1 MTKSRISK
9 IAVAVG
15 FFVATLSMVLVA
27 RAAPGPRQP
36 DGPGMDPYNLRP
48 TAQADQRLFDLVPS
62 YSLFCLRINNFEYT
76 LRELDGFL
84 TGILPIPMGLSMGV
98 RMQLAGLLGNPQLG
112 GVDMNGSFVFFVTAP
127 PTQVDPD
134 DPMAGVFFALM
145 IPVTDYGQFISS
157 NPACGQPDAQ
167 GISQIKTDKMPGM
180 IVAQAANYAVIT
192 GGENAQQLAEP
203 LKLVTSGR
211 SPGLASILDRGEADL
226 AVKDPVWLY
235 VNVKQAVTSFG
246 PAAEQQ
252 LPMLQMMVPGM
263 SPLQTETPSDAGAFG
278 FDVKKMIEEN
288 QIDTL
293 TMSLIP
299 TRDQLTLGAAI
310 IAVPGSEMAETFAP
324 GSPAFLE
331 IIKEIGAGDPR
342 QMGPELDAVKALLPL
357 AGQADYVGMVNL
369 MDLANIMEPG
379 TPGEAPKVG
388 ASGAGGLAFA
398 LKAVDG
404 RLYVDAALS
413 KQHLSEAVKAFT
425 EDFTESMTSPPTIV
439 IDDQPP
445 DVTEVSPT
453 TVEQPEDF
461 FPDVSPVDTVT
472 VAGQGG
478 PVRIGG
484 VRLVRQSD
492 YQAGIVPL
500 GRNAGYTL
508 ALIMDLPEPAVRISG
523 GEVTKAST
531 DSGKSLLP
539 AADWDRKIKL
549 ARLSRDKRTVVFEV
563 ELALPDEN
571 ARGLAEVSGTL
582 KYLSG
587 QSARQVDLGVMKFEA
602 GAKGSNLG
610 ALVESVETDPWHE
623 NATVVA
629 LKLNRVFEAV
639 KSVQLFAED
648 GAGLNASLLS
658 ERTVGAASMLTIA
671 VDRMPP
677 SGKIVLE
684 VYQGFQSNEIPF
696 RVSRISLTGE
706 PML

>member
-1 MTKSRISK
+1 MTTSRISK

-15 FFVATLSMVLVA
+15 LSVAILSMTLVVGA
-27 RAAPGPRQP
+27 SPVPGQP
-36 DGPGMDPYNLRP
+36 DGPGVDPYSFRP
-48 TAQADQRLFDLVPS
+48 TTRVDQRLFDLVPS
-62 YSLFCLRINNFEYT
+62 YCIFCLRINNFEYT

-84 TGILPIPMGLSMGV
+84 TGISPVPAGLSMGV
-98 RMQLAGLLGNPQLG
+98 RMQLAGLLGNPELG
-112 GVDMNGSFVFFVTAP
+112 GVDMNGSFVLFVTAP
-127 PTQVDPD
+127 PTQADPA
-134 DPMAGVFFALM
+134 DPTAGVFFALM

-167 GISQIKTDKMPGM
+167 GISQIKTDLMPGM

-192 GGENAQQLAEP
+192 GGEDAQQSAEP
-203 LKLVTSGR
+203 LMLVTSGR
-211 SPGLASILDRGEADL
+211 SPGLASVLDRGEADL

-235 VNVKQAVTSFG
+235 VNVGQVVTSFG
-246 PAAEQQ
+246 AAAKEQ
-252 LPMLQMMVPGM
+252 LPMLQMMVPGI
-263 SPLQTETPSDAGAFG
+263 SPLQTETPSDTGAFG
-278 FDVKKMIEEN
+278 FDFEKMIEEN
-288 QIDTL
+288 AIKTL

-299 TRDQLTLGAAI
+299 TQDRLTLGAAI
-310 IAVPGSEMAETFAP
+310 IAVPGSKMAETFTA

-331 IIKEIGAGDPR
+331 IIKEIGASDPR
-342 QMGPELDAVKALLPL
+342 QMGPELDAVRALLPL
-357 AGQADYVGMVNL
+357 AGQADFAGMVNL
-369 MDLANIMEPG
+369 MDLANIMGPG
-379 TPGEAPKVG
+379 TPEEAPKVG
-388 ASGAGGLAFA
+388 ASGPGGLAFA

-413 KQHLSEAVKAFT
+413 KQHLSEAVAVFAEKQK
-425 EDFTESMTSPPTIV
+425 ESMAGPPTIM
-439 IDDQPP
+439 IDDRPP

-453 TVEQPEDF
+453 IVEEPEEF
-461 FPDVSPVDTVT
+461 FPDVSPVETVT

-571 ARGLAEVSGTL
+571 ARGLDEVSGTL
-582 KYLSG
+582 EYLTG
-587 QSARQVDLGVMKFEA
+587 AAAKQVDLGVMKFEA
-602 GAKGSNLG
+602 GARGSNLG

-648 GAGLNASLLS
+648 GASLSASLLS
-658 ERTVGAASMLTIA
+658 ERTIGAASMLTIA

-677 SGKIVLE
+677 SGKIVVE
-684 VYQGFQSNEIPF
+684 VYQGFQSTEIPF